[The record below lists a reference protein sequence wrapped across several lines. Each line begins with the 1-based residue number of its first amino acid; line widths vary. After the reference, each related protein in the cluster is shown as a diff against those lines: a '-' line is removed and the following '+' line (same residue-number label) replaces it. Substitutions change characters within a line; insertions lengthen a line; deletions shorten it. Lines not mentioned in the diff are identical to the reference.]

1 VVDFMAAAEGFMGV
15 VAISAAVVLGG
26 VVAVTA
32 GVAVVMGGMALGI
45 EVARTAAPMGMVAA
59 CTGTEVVLPIGGGIT
74 HTLIGV
80 TVGKS

>member
-1 VVDFMAAAEGFMGV
+1 VDFMAAAEGFMGV

-32 GVAVVMGGMALGI
+32 GVAVGI
-45 EVARTAAPMGMVAA
+45 EVAGTAAAMGMVAA
-59 CTGTEVVLPIGGGIT
+59 GTGTEVVLLIGGGII
-74 HTLIGV
+74 HTLMGL